1 VAKDHEVARVIFQ
14 VIEDGD
20 RRKFEAVSNDADTG
34 GGARDLRFRP
44 ANRFL
49 PVFGRMFPGRTI
61 RRRTREGVQ
70 VELELLN
77 GTFVTPQATDEA
89 ERASRDI
96 TVWPETNARPGECRI
111 AQVNRYDFL
120 PLLPPQGEGGQCIM
134 MLIQTYGGTVNV
146 WFTSEAILRHEVG
159 WDESVK
165 RFALRWLDTDAKSAF
180 LDLERGEE
188 FPDV

>member
-1 VAKDHEVARVIFQ
+1 MAKEEEVARVIFQ

-49 PVFGRMFPGRTI
+49 PVLGRMFPGRAV
-61 RRRTREGVQ
+61 RRSTRKGAQ
-70 VELELLN
+70 VELELLS
-77 GTFVTPQATDEA
+77 GTFATPQATDEA

-96 TVWPETNARPGECRI
+96 TIWPETNARPGECRI

-159 WDESVK
+159 WDESVR
-165 RFALRWLDTDAKSAF
+165 RFVLRWLDTDAKSAF

-188 FPDV
+188 FPDG